1 MRILIVDDHAIVRE
15 GLKRIL
21 SEIVDADCIG
31 EAANGL
37 EAMELIRK
45 QSWDTVLL
53 DIAMP
58 GKSGL
63 ELLKV
68 IKGEN
73 PALPVLVL
81 SIYPQDQYEVRVLAA
96 GASGYLNKETAPEQL
111 VAAVKKVTRGRKWIS
126 EATAERLASGREA
139 DSIRPL
145 HERLSDREFDVLRMI
160 ASGKTVGQIA
170 EELHLSVKTVSSHR
184 SRILKKMGMQN
195 NAELANYG
203 IRQGLV
209 F

>member
-21 SEIVDADCIG
+21 SEIVEADCIG

-45 QSWDTVLL
+45 QPWDTVLL

-126 EATAERLASGREA
+126 EATAERLAGGREGE
-139 DSIRPL
+139 SIRPL

>member
-21 SEIVDADCIG
+21 SEIVEADCIG

-45 QSWDTVLL
+45 QPWDTVLL

-126 EATAERLASGREA
+126 EATAERLAGGREG